1 MQAQWEKCN
10 MRRPFWNSN
19 LARACGAVAAFAAP
33 SFFAA
38 ETEIEAID
46 NPNGAYS
53 VAAGDTVT
61 VTGPVVST
69 GDSVSDRFDK
79 QGDGTLVLKGDN
91 SFKRIKQSAGTLV
104 FDGGA
109 TTVSG
114 GTGSG
119 SGDGM
124 NVVLGG
130 DETTFTGGASFS
142 FGTGSGYAGFGS
154 KATTIENATVDA
166 TGLTTE
172 LLCNM
177 VNGTFP
183 ARSQGI
189 VTIGAGGRL
198 RTKML
203 RPHQGVGAAD
213 RDKFGFRI
221 VDGGVLEFAAGT
233 IRLDGSHYGFIH
245 FDGGKLVGSAN
256 STITLPG
263 VVAPSKGNVHTQWA
277 NSPITIGPKG
287 MTIENIST
295 NLAQI
300 TWQRPLETTP
310 GADGGALHVDGS
322 GYVMINSTNSF
333 TGGFYLD
340 SDDGVL
346 VRPYYDST
354 FGAEPA
360 APQDNI
366 FVCGGS
372 TVMFAGNLAVS
383 SNRNVRISAGK
394 TFNVIPQGGNTV
406 VFNGEINGECSSG
419 STLPTTTV
427 FRPGWQ
433 WIFEPSFCDKVAT
446 NAWKNGMVAL
456 DPGDGRTNM
465 PGRIA
470 VRGKLDIASG
480 TTLAS
485 APASGGTGAN
495 APVWVYGTGNTADD
509 GVCGVLAVSGG
520 TLAIATNAAAKGRFF
535 QVDGRGRVD
544 VCGGRIETGGGEYL
558 NALNSYGLTTIRD
571 GGVIDCGDGKF
582 RVAQT
587 VGDNA
592 TVVRLATNGL
602 LRCSQLSLDF
612 NKRPVATFLFDGGYL
627 QTTVDNSFC
636 AQGLNT
642 AWDGITFA
650 VGPGGA
656 GFDVPAGSNIWIYRP
671 LVSGVAEG
679 ETDGGLMVRGPA
691 KTAVCLMTAQSYN
704 GPTTID
710 SNELQQRSGDD
721 LLPAGTDIVLK
732 NGGILALWT
741 YGQGG
746 GAARATAATLGGVSG
761 SGTVRYA
768 TAATFAGMF
777 APSIGGT
784 IRFQE
789 APKSLSGTLSIEGDA
804 TGCGNLKFDAAQD
817 ISTLSLSVA
826 DISQFDKDA
835 PSGRYKIIDAPGGY
849 AGSFRSES
857 GLGEDWRVKYA
868 ADGVYLSHPK
878 AFVLVVK

>member
-91 SFKRIKQSAGTLV
+91 SFKRIGQSGGTLV

-114 GTGSG
+114 GTGTGVATTEANVDFRGSG
-119 SGDGM
+119 SKTEFR
-124 NVVLGG
+124 GG
-130 DETTFTGGASFS
+130 ATFTLSSDNRHVDFFS
-142 FGTGSGYAGFGS
+142 TETVIS
-154 KATTIENATVDA
+154 NATVDA
-166 TGLTTE
+166 SEIKNE
-172 LLCNM
+172 LLH
-177 VNGTFP
+177 GFA
-183 ARSQGI
+183 ARNTSGSI
-189 VTIGAGGRL
+189 LTIGEDGRL
-198 RTKML
+198 RVKTMRVHQQASSANRTKYGM
-203 RPHQGVGAAD
+203 RV
-213 RDKFGFRI
+213 
-221 VDGGVLEFAAGT
+221 VDGGVLEFVTGGT
-233 IRLDGSHYGFIH
+233 MRLDGAQYGFVH
-245 FDGGKLVGSAN
+245 FDGGKVVGTAN
-256 STITLPG
+256 GMITLPG
-263 VVAPSKGNVHTQWA
+263 VVNTSSSVHVQWA
-277 NSPITIGPKG
+277 NSPITVGSKG
-287 MTIENIST
+287 MTIQNLST
-295 NLAQI
+295 NLSQI
-300 TWQRPLETTP
+300 TWVRPLETTD
-310 GADGGALHVDGS
+310 GDEGGALHIDGS
-322 GYVMINSTNSF
+322 GYVMVNSTNTF
-333 TGGFYLD
+333 TGGVYLD

-346 VRPYYDST
+346 FRPYYDST

-372 TVMFAGNLAVS
+372 TMMFAGNLAVS
-383 SNRNVRISAGK
+383 SNRNVRISADK
-394 TFNVIPQGGNTV
+394 TFNVIPQSGNTV

-656 GFDVPAGSNIWIYRP
+656 GFDVPAGSNIWIYRT

-691 KTAVCLMTAQSYN
+691 GTAVCLMTAQSYN

-741 YGQGG
+741 YGNSP
-746 GAARATAATLGGVSG
+746 RATAATLGGVSG

-849 AGSFRSES
+849 AGSFCSES